1 MASIL
6 LDIERARAI
15 LDAEDVDVLIACRP
29 ENFTYISG
37 VARPLEHCYVRE
49 HTTYALLSREGQ
61 TALIVPFFEQE
72 TVCQESWVADVV
84 PFRQYPEATIDQQS
98 YSHRG
103 GSAEAVAAAK
113 ISEMAHPTG
122 RIGFDEKYTPVR
134 AYELLQE
141 QLPRAHF
148 VPVSCVFERLRQV
161 KTATEIARLTEAA
174 RVVAKAYRS
183 MWDRVTEGVTERQ
196 LATAA
201 RQVFLGEGAPR
212 LSFMNCGAGVRSSI
226 EHLPA
231 SDYAVRSGDLIRFD
245 MGVCVQGYH
254 SDIGRT
260 FACGTASPEQAKIY
274 AKVLNAFQQVVAA
287 MKPGVTGSHLFEI
300 YRRGMGEYF
309 AVTPQEWVGHGCGLE
324 LHEPPFLGP
333 TMHDPLEP
341 GMVLA
346 IEIVLIPGRE
356 GYHVED
362 EFLITGDG
370 NRRLIDLPNDTL
382 DVAAMTR

>member
-1 MASIL
+1 
-6 LDIERARAI
+6 
-15 LDAEDVDVLIACRP
+15 
-29 ENFTYISG
+29 
-37 VARPLEHCYVRE
+37 
-49 HTTYALLSREGQ
+49 
-61 TALIVPFFEQE
+61 
-72 TVCQESWVADVV
+72 
-84 PFRQYPEATIDQQS
+84 
-98 YSHRG
+98 
-103 GSAEAVAAAK
+103 
-113 ISEMAHPTG
+113 
-122 RIGFDEKYTPVR
+122 
-134 AYELLQE
+134 
-141 QLPRAHF
+141 
-148 VPVSCVFERLRQV
+148 
-161 KTATEIARLTEAA
+161 
-174 RVVAKAYRS
+174 
-183 MWDRVTEGVTERQ
+183 
-196 LATAA
+196 
-201 RQVFLGEGAPR
+201 
-212 LSFMNCGAGVRSSI
+212 MNCGAGVRSSI